1 MTLASHSLPNS
12 KYFSLLGVQNE
23 NSGNI
28 VQSLMFFKV
37 VTGKLKSYGVT
48 TEYKNT
54 WKKERNAHMQREN
67 RKDMHRK
74 KRREKNKHIKREME

>member
-1 MTLASHSLPNS
+1 
-12 KYFSLLGVQNE
+12 
-23 NSGNI
+23 
-28 VQSLMFFKV
+28 MFFKV

-67 RKDMHRK
+67 KERYAQEKKERK
-74 KRREKNKHIKREME
+74 K